1 MDEFLPAASV
11 EQLAATLR
19 ADLAAYR
26 TGPVR
31 ELLGEVAYGAVLR
44 EQRLPAVRRCHALL
58 AASPEPSGAF
68 SPAQRLAAQI
78 LLLML
83 GEPLPAGTLAA
94 ALPAT
99 WANPTARHA
108 LLTMAT
114 PAALPE
120 AEGPD
125 STATATAPAAA
136 RAKSTDPATA
146 PTATLATVPA
156 TAPGAAPAEPATQD
170 LWQAQFQI
178 VPVLDGYAA
187 EAAEAGA
194 PSAGAGATPAM
205 LDGGQNMRSAKRID
219 RRGGA
224 RGRANHT
231 SGTGAGSNTGSATST
246 IAGTAANANSA
257 ATTGQEFLIAS
268 DFGELAGRTPSP
280 DYVMP
285 VGGATS
291 TLARVVMYPAGRVLD
306 LGTGAGYHAIVAARA
321 GCQVVATDIS
331 TRALRFAALNAALAQ
346 VTENI
351 ELRQGSLFEP
361 VEGQFQTIVSNPPFV
376 ITPQS
381 LREKR
386 VFAYRDGGM
395 GGDELVGELIAG
407 LGKYLAPAG
416 RAYILGNAEVPGGQ
430 PWYAHP
436 RRWAQQSGLD
446 AWFIERE
453 RVDCARY
460 VEMWLRD
467 AGSRPR
473 DPDYE
478 ENYAAWLAD
487 FEARGVAHISFGYGI
502 FSQPHN
508 PRTPVFWEQELSGQ
522 PHAKLRYHLARV
534 WGSRHLCGVA
544 DSRHLGEAAM
554 EKLRWRKRDVMEHRV
569 YAPGAEDPA
578 RIMLV
583 QTTGFGQSLPV
594 SSETA
599 AIIGACDGDVTL
611 GALIAAVASIYGET
625 EEKIR
630 DTVMPEIR
638 EAVMLG
644 VLEEYAAADG

>member
-19 ADLAAYR
+19 ADLADYR

-44 EQRLPAVRRCHALL
+44 EQRVPAARRCHALL

-68 SPAQRLAAQI
+68 SPTQRLAAQI

-94 ALPAT
+94 TLPAT
-99 WANPTARHA
+99 WANPTAQHA

-125 STATATAPAAA
+125 STAPATAPAAA
-136 RAKSTDPATA
+136 RAKSTA
-146 PTATLATVPA
+146 PTA
-156 TAPGAAPAEPATQD
+156 APGAAPAEPATQD

-246 IAGTAANANSA
+246 IAGTAANANSS

-280 DYVMP
+280 DFVMP

-351 ELRQGSLFEP
+351 ELRHGSLFEP

-473 DPDYE
+473 DPGYE

-487 FEARGVAHISFGYGI
+487 FEARGVEHISFGYGI

-534 WGSRHLCGVA
+534 W

-583 QTTGFGQSLPV
+583 QTAGFGQSLPV